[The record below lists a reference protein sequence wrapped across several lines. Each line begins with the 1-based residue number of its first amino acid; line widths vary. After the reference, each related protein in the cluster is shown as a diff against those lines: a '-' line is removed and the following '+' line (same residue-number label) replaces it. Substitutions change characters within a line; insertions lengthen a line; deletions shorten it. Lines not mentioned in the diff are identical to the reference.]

1 MPLSECRRIL
11 PYSKN
16 VDQTPRGW
24 IKEED
29 MVLHL
34 NHRLE
39 KSIIISR
46 WMGLSTESVEYASV
60 DSANLQ
66 FANLSYD

>member
-1 MPLSECRRIL
+1 M
-11 PYSKN
+11 
-16 VDQTPRGW
+16 DQTPRGW